1 MTLELGLEEFVNLL
15 LLSIYGILLKE
26 AFNNLLCLNL
36 RFMLDKEQALL
47 SLYSFSLANDS
58 ILLNYYYKS
67 NK

>member
-36 RFMLDKEQALL
+36 RFMLDQEKALL
-47 SLYSFSLANDS
+47 SLYSFSLSNDS
-58 ILLNYYYKS
+58 ILLNYYYIL
-67 NK
+67 